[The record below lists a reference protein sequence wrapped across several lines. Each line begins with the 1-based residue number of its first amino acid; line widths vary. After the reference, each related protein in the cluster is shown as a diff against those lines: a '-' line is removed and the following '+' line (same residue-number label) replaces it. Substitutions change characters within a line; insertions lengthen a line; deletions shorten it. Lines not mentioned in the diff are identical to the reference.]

1 MEDKRF
7 FGLLGFS
14 AFLTFLFFLVF
25 IVWQIRQQASG
36 LVTTAD
42 IERARE
48 IVRRAE
54 LGR

>member
-1 MEDKRF
+1 MDDNKFYLSVVAIVVAAFF
-7 FGLLGFS
+7 FG
-14 AFLTFLFFLVF
+14 FLIYV
-25 IVWQIRQQASG
+25 IWSQQTKG